1 MEDEEEMEELSFV
14 PSAVSEP
21 RWALHICDNKCREK
35 GFTFFQVAAIVSQE
49 GGAAH
54 TINLSKQCYNERRLK
69 PGEEE
74 VTASKWRALVGQ
86 RAFRRKLWAAFWYGT
101 FLAQDVGTF
110 HHQKSVDQIVP
121 GRCRQATWNGR
132 QEATRD
138 AVHGGARACAAQQ

>member
-54 TINLSKQCYNERRLK
+54 TINLCKQCYNERRLK

-74 VTASKWRALVGQ
+74 VTASKWRALVWQ
-86 RAFRRKLWAAFWYGT
+86 RAFRRNLCAAFWYGT

-110 HHQKSVDQIVP
+110 HHQKSVGQIGS
-121 GRCRQATWNGR
+121 GRCR
-132 QEATRD
+132 
-138 AVHGGARACAAQQ
+138 